1 MRNIVITGGAGFIGA
16 NFIEF
21 ILNKYDNVYIFCIDS
36 LTYAGNK
43 ENLIGVLNNSRFSFL
58 QMSITD
64 RDGLDNFFS
73 NNEIDLIVNF
83 AAESHVDNSILNP
96 DSFITSNINGTYE
109 LLEIAK
115 KYNIKRLHQVS
126 TDEVY
131 GYLNLDD
138 NGSFTE
144 LSILNPSS
152 PYSSSKASADLIC
165 MAYHKTYKMNITIS
179 RCSNNYGKFQFREK
193 LIPKIIVNAI
203 QNKKIPIYGD
213 GKNVRDWIHVL
224 DHCEAIDSIINF
236 GTSGEIYNVAAN
248 NEIDNNS
255 IVKLILDYLG
265 KSHNLIEYVEDRL
278 GHDIRYSVDFS
289 KLTRDTGW
297 LPKMKFS
304 ESIKET
310 IDWFKKDNE

>member
-224 DHCEAIDSIINF
+224 DHCEAIDSIINY